1 MTRKRGVGV
10 GRFALTSKGKVLA
23 RRHLLGYESK
33 REPLLSKGEFVGRV
47 GRSLGASA
55 VLIGLSLCAGMAG
68 YWHFEGMAGIDAFA
82 NASMILSGMGPLD
95 QPKTWGGKLFAGLY
109 ALYSGLAL
117 IVAAGILL
125 APFLHRLLH
134 RFHLEGGKGG

>member
-1 MTRKRGVGV
+1 MFAAYSHPPRKG
-10 GRFALTSKGKVLA
+10 TVLA
-23 RRHLLGYESK
+23 SRHLLGYETK
-33 REPLLSKGEFVGRV
+33 RQPLLSRGEFAARV
-47 GRSLGASA
+47 LRNLAA
-55 VLIGLSLCAGMAG
+55 AVVLIGLSLFAGMVG
-68 YWHFEGMAGIDAFA
+68 YWHFEGMAWIDAFA

-125 APFLHRLLH
+125 APFVHRLLH
-134 RFHLEGGKGG
+134 RFHLEDVEGG